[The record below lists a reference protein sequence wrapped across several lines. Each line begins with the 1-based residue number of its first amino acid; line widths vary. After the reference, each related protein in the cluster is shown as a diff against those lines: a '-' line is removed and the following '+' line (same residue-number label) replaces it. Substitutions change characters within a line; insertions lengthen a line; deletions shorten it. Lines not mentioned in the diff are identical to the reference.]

1 MQCKHCRVCQHSI
14 ASWVCPSSTSAK
26 PAAPEGVFQCACR
39 GSVGFVQLARDT
51 VTGSAVAIKFVERE
65 HPSLAAGLLLREIG
79 NQVTDLT
86 RLPACFLARLE
97 ASASPIK

>member
-1 MQCKHCRVCQHSI
+1 MR
-14 ASWVCPSSTSAK
+14 
-26 PAAPEGVFQCACR
+26 R

-79 NQVTDLT
+79 NQVSGLHSLLACRHAWILT
-86 RLPACFLARLE
+86 MMQTQFRRHGGPVDAK
-97 ASASPIK
+97 PDM